1 MNDLELQAWAD
12 AVPPCSL
19 LGQAVWR
26 LRTPFRPDERVCREK
41 RVLVR
46 KKRRRVLPLLRM
58 PILRIVARSDKPL
71 FSREIVAAL
80 RRDVALM
87 AEVGIGEWTPDD
99 ELPSQIRRMKREGF
113 LQSVRAPRSL
123 SSPPGSTTAVVYSL
137 TDAGRAALKEGR
149 KR

>member
-26 LRTPFRPDERVCREK
+26 LRTSFRPDEQVCREK
-41 RVLVR
+41 RNAPKR
-46 KKRRRVLPLLRM
+46 MKRRRNFGLLLM
-58 PILRIVARSDKPL
+58 AILRIVARSDKPL

-80 RRDVALM
+80 RKDVGVM
-87 AEVGIGEWTPDD
+87 ADFGELTPDD
-99 ELPSQIRRMKREGF
+99 VLGEKIRRMKMAGF
-113 LQSVRAPRSL
+113 LKSVKAPRSS
-123 SSPPGSTTAVVYSL
+123 SSPRGSTTAVVYSL